1 MPKAV
6 LSGQWQWPLMPLAGA
21 DEAKGGPGL
30 EASRLSQQ
38 AQVQHRLW
46 EAVCKE
52 EIGPLVDEALQ
63 DLAQQRTPGTLLYD
77 CMQAAAGRP
86 SEHITSRVSAEDLRR
101 NNAQLKERVFALQVG
116 ADAPGPAARVPQA
129 PPSHSL
135 RRRARLFRVQEERDR
150 EVGERNIATKTI
162 EILEIEKRGLQDY
175 LRSQPDGAHVNPGLQ
190 EYLRSRAD
198 GAHDAARARAVKSQV
213 CIIS

>member
-1 MPKAV
+1 MPKAI

-38 AQVQHRLW
+38 VQVQHRLW

-86 SEHITSRVSAEDLRR
+86 SGRGRSRPRPC
-101 NNAQLKERVFALQVG
+101 
-116 ADAPGPAARVPQA
+116 APSTPL
-129 PPSHSL
+129 HSL
-135 RRRARLFRVQEERDR
+135 RQRVRVSRVQEERDR

-162 EILEIEKRGLQDY
+162 EILEIEKRGLQD
-175 LRSQPDGAHVNPGLQ
+175 H
-190 EYLRSRAD
+190 LRSRPD
-198 GAHDAARARAVKSQV
+198 GAHDAARAKDAKSV
-213 CIIS
+213 ACVIS